1 VRTALTEMHSLLA
14 RQLRRHLTPELRSDP
29 SVAEFLLAVD
39 AAYRQSDTDRVLLE
53 RSLDLSSRELMQ
65 ANEEL
70 RTSERVL
77 AAGLVDRT
85 VELERAL
92 GSLAQEMGERLRVQ
106 EALTREETKFRLF
119 IEKLPAISYVAEPG
133 ENGRWLFVSPQIESL
148 LGYRPD
154 EWLGD
159 RGLWYSRIHPDDIDS
174 ALAEELRCIRDRDQF
189 SSEYRLMA
197 RDGRSV
203 WVRDDAVFLAADETQ
218 PDRLQGVMFDVTER
232 RLLAEQLIQAQKVEA
247 IGQLAGGIAHDF
259 NNLLTAITG
268 YAELLLHRLGDNH
281 RYAKELSEILRAA
294 ERATRLTGKLLAF
307 SRRKQLDPRTLDLNA
322 LLIDLDNFLRRLI
335 GERVQLELSLASG
348 PILVRAE
355 PTQLEQVVMNL
366 VVNARDAMSEGG
378 LVRIATSPRR
388 VEAAGRGAAAG
399 LRAGDYVELSVT
411 DTGTGMD
418 AETKRRLFEPFF
430 TTKPVGQGTGL
441 GLAMAYGIAQQSGG
455 TIQVESE
462 PGKGS
467 TFRVLIPLSGD
478 QRESH
483 SGPPGALSLP
493 GGRER
498 ILLVEDDPAVR
509 DFAVSLLAD
518 LGYQVTAASDG
529 IEARAIVE
537 REGAERFQLLLSDVV
552 MPRLGGAEL
561 AGELRAKH
569 PDLAVLF
576 VSGYARNDT
585 QVSALLGPRC
595 LYLQK
600 PFAPAVL
607 AAALRRLLES

>member
-1 VRTALTEMHSLLA
+1 MHSLLE
-14 RQLRRHLTPELRSDP
+14 RQLRRLLSPELQGNP
-29 SVAEFLLAVD
+29 GLAAFLAAVD
-39 AAYRQSDTDRVLLE
+39 DAYRQSDTDRVLLE
-53 RSLDLSSRELMQ
+53 RSLELSSTELLQ

-70 RTSERVL
+70 RQSERVL
-77 AAGLVDRT
+77 SAGLVDRT

-92 GSLAQEMGERLRVQ
+92 ASLGQEMGERLRAQ
-106 EALTREETKFRLF
+106 EALTREEAKFRLF
-119 IEKLPAISYVAEPG
+119 IEKLPAISYVAQPG
-133 ENGRWLFVSPQIESL
+133 GEGRWLFVSPQIEAL
-148 LGYRPD
+148 LGYRPE
-154 EWLGD
+154 EWLED
-159 RGLWYSRIHPDDIDS
+159 PRLWLSRLHPDD
-174 ALAEELRCIRDRDQF
+174 AQTVLAEELRCIRERDRF
-189 SSEYRLMA
+189 SLEYRFLT

-203 WVRDDAVFLAADETQ
+203 WVRDEAVFLPADDSE

-232 RLLAEQLIQAQKVEA
+232 RLLAEQLVQAQKVEA

-281 RYAKELSEILRAA
+281 RYARELTEILRAS
-294 ERATRLTGKLLAF
+294 ERATRVTGKLLAF
-307 SRRKQLDPRTLDLNA
+307 SRRQQLDPRNLNLNA
-322 LLIDLDNFLRRLI
+322 LLIELDGLLRRLI
-335 GERVQLELSLASG
+335 GERIQLELSLAAG

-366 VVNARDAMSEGG
+366 VVNARDAMSDGG
-378 LVRIATSPRR
+378 LVRIATAPRR
-388 VEAAGRGAAAG
+388 IEAAGRGALAG
-399 LRAGDYVELSVT
+399 LRPGDYVELSVM
-411 DTGTGMD
+411 DTGSGMD
-418 AETKRRLFEPFF
+418 TETRRRLFEPFF

-441 GLAMAYGIAQQSGG
+441 GLAMAYGIVQQSGG
-455 TIQVESE
+455 AIQVESE

-467 TFRVLIPLSGD
+467 TFRVFLPLSTEPRDVHAG
-478 QRESH
+478 R
-483 SGPPGALSLP
+483 PGALSLP

-529 IEARAIVE
+529 IEARAIVD
-537 REGAERFQLLLSDVV
+537 REGHAGIQLLLTDVV

-561 AGELRAKH
+561 ARELRERN
-569 PDLAVLF
+569 PELAVLF
-576 VSGYARNDT
+576 VSGYARNDSQIT
-585 QVSALLGPRC
+585 ALLGPRC

-607 AAALRRLLES
+607 AAALRRLLDP

>member
-1 VRTALTEMHSLLA
+1 MHSLLE
-14 RQLRRHLTPELRSDP
+14 RQLRRLLTREMATHPAL
-29 SVAEFLLAVD
+29 VGFLAAVD
-39 AAYRQSDTDRVLLE
+39 DAYRQSDTDRAMLE
-53 RSLDLSSRELMQ
+53 RSLELSSHELLE

-70 RTSERVL
+70 RKSERSL
-77 AAGLVDRT
+77 SAGLLDRT

-92 GSLAQEMGERLRVQ
+92 NSLAQEMGERLRAQ
-106 EALTREETKFRLF
+106 EALTREEAKFRLF
-119 IEKLPAISYVAEPG
+119 IEKLPAVSYIAEPG
-133 ENGRWLFVSPQIESL
+133 DDGRWLFVSPQIESL

-154 EWLGD
+154 EWLAD
-159 RGLWYSRIHPDDIDS
+159 SNLWYSRLHPDDAGA
-174 ALAEELRCIRDRDQF
+174 ALGEELRCIRERDQF
-189 SSEYRLMA
+189 SAEYRLLA
-197 RDGRSV
+197 RDGRAV
-203 WVRDDAVFLAADETQ
+203 WVRDDAVFLPADDGQ

-232 RLLAEQLIQAQKVEA
+232 RLLAEQLVQAQKVEA

-259 NNLLTAITG
+259 NNLLTAIAG

-307 SRRKQLDPRTLDLNA
+307 SRRQQLDPRTLDLNA
-322 LLIDLDNFLRRLI
+322 LLIDLDHLLRRLI
-335 GERVQLELSLASG
+335 GERFQLELSLASG

-388 VEAAGRGAAAG
+388 VELAGRGAVGG
-399 LRAGDYVELSVT
+399 LRAGDYIELSVT
-411 DTGTGMD
+411 DSGTGMD
-418 AETKRRLFEPFF
+418 AETRRRLFEPFF

-441 GLAMAYGIAQQSGG
+441 GLAMAYGIIQQSGG
-455 TIQVESE
+455 TILVESE
-462 PGKGS
+462 PGRGS
-467 TFRVLIPLSGD
+467 VFRILLPLSAE
-478 QRESH
+478 QREFNVGRS
-483 SGPPGALSLP
+483 GALSLP

-537 REGAERFQLLLSDVV
+537 REGHTEFQLLLTDVV

-561 AGELRAKH
+561 ATELRRSN
-569 PDLAVLF
+569 PGLAVLF
-576 VSGYARNDT
+576 VSGYARNDA
-585 QVSALLGPRC
+585 QVAALLGPRC

-607 AAALRRLLES
+607 ASALRRLLEP